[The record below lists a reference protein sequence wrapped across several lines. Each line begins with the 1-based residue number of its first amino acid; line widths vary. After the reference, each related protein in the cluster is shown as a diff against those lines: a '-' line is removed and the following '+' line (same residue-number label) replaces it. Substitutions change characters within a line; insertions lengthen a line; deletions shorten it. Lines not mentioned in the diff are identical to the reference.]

1 MDYLIYMTSLDPAF
15 IKAEVE
21 RVMWDEIPDEMLVF
35 DVETTG
41 LEPKSHRILEIGA
54 VLFNKADYLKTG
66 EISTFQCFVKHPE
79 PISAEITKINGI
91 TNEMVMDGHSEYE
104 ALERFFEF
112 VGARDMYAYNGKFD
126 KDFINAMAKRSS
138 YSREPVIEEV
148 IDIYKF
154 IKENWE
160 IKPNYK
166 LTTVAKFLKIDSS
179 GAHRA
184 VKDSVLALHAYIQIQ
199 QKVTASIHIHNLEQ
213 EDWRKKNLTSIYPE
227 AKEYQDKLQ
236 AELNSS
242 KNAAAYKSQ
251 DIQKLEP
258 YSSPKYDEY
267 SSRIE
272 VESNAPKF
280 IKFFVYSIGLV
291 AVFVILR
298 QLFK

>member
-1 MDYLIYMTSLDPAF
+1 MTSLDPAF
-15 IKAEVE
+15 IKTEVE
-21 RVMWDEIPDEMLVF
+21 RVMWDEIPEEMLVF

-41 LEPKSHRILEIGA
+41 LEPKSHQVLEIGA

-66 EISTFQCFVKHPE
+66 EISTFQCFIKQSE
-79 PISAEITKINGI
+79 PITAEITKINGI
-91 TNEMVMDGHSEYE
+91 TDEMVINGDSEYD
-104 ALERFFEF
+104 ALEKFFDF

-126 KDFINAMAKRSS
+126 KDFLNAMARRSN

-199 QKVTASIHIHNLEQ
+199 QKVTATIHIHNLEQ
-213 EDWRKKNLTSIYPE
+213 DDWRRKNLTSIYPE
-227 AKEYQDKLQ
+227 AKEYQDKLR
-236 AELNSS
+236 AEVDSV
-242 KNAAAYKSQ
+242 KVAKADEPQGAP
-251 DIQKLEP
+251 KLDSHQP
-258 YSSPKYDEY
+258 VKDDEY
-267 SSRIE
+267 SSPIE
-272 VESNAPKF
+272 AESKVTVLL
-280 IKFFVYSIGLV
+280 KFFVYSLV
-291 AVFVILR
+291 GSLH
-298 QLFK
+298 